1 MSDAQ
6 ISPTIKSSITP
17 EIRMSLIKLEKIV
30 LNKYASLK
38 IKIVLA
44 MDREKWTQKDLAEIF
59 GLDEDTITKVKQDF
73 LSCGGDFEAWIDT
86 DYRGGNGSKLTQ

>member
-1 MSDAQ
+1 
-6 ISPTIKSSITP
+6 
-17 EIRMSLIKLEKIV
+17 MSLIKLEKIV